1 MENPQQAGDRLHDA
15 LTTGKNKEDIAL
27 NIAMTNNLS
36 KRITIA
42 QYYQAAYSNPL
53 YDDLKSKLSGDFGNA
68 IALMFLSP
76 LDFCVKMLKK
86 AFKGFSTDE
95 ECVFE
100 MLTSKSIDELKL
112 IEEAYQ
118 REVGKSLQDEINKEF
133 SGVIKKNVLN
143 LFNTQRA
150 SNPNP
155 KKSEC
160 EANANTLI
168 DVGESNWVGDENIF
182 REIFLKKS
190 PEELILI
197 ARYYLKKTNKNLL
210 DVVDKKLSGKNKTL
224 LREVLYNNIMPHELF
239 AEKLNKSVKGAGTNE
254 NLLSRVLVSRC
265 ELDMPAIRDM
275 YAHKYKVSLK
285 ADVED
290 DTSGNYKKLC
300 SYLTMK

>member
-1 MENPQQAGDRLHDA
+1 MENPQQAGDRLHQA
-15 LTTGKNKEDIAL
+15 ITSGKNKEDIAL
-27 NIAMTNNLS
+27 NIAMTNDLS
-36 KRITIA
+36 HRVTIA
-42 QYYQAAYSNPL
+42 QYYQAAYTNAL
-53 YDDLKSKLSGDFGNA
+53 YDDLKSKIGGDFGNA
-68 IALMFLSP
+68 VALMFLSP
-76 LDFCVKMLKK
+76 LDFCIKMLKK

-95 ECVFE
+95 ECIFE
-100 MLTSKSIDELKL
+100 MLTSKTTDELKL

-118 REVGKSLQDEINKEF
+118 REVGKSLQEELGKEF
-133 SGVIKKNVLN
+133 SGVLKKNVLN
-143 LFNTQRA
+143 LFVTQRTF
-150 SNPNP
+150 NPNP
-155 KKSEC
+155 KKAEC
-160 EANANTLI
+160 EAMANTLI

-182 REIFLKKS
+182 REIFLKRS